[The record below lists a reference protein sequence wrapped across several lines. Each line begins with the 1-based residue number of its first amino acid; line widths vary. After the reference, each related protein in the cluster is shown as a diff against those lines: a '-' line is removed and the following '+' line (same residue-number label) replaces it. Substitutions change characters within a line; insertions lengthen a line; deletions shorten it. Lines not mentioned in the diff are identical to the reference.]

1 MPAAHEASPG
11 GHPSPRGHYNSTEV
25 PRVTPKAPLTTHL
38 PIAAALGPEQSVM
51 HSLPYTTLKSISEF
65 LPRADAL
72 TWLATNTA
80 NVETKKLRDEIVLE
94 ARDCYEYESYLADIA
109 EREYWFDP
117 PRPIFESD
125 TESDEGAELERVRT
139 PSYRTAYRAFDP
151 DDPCDHNACLW
162 RRWAGD
168 D

>member
-1 MPAAHEASPG
+1 
-11 GHPSPRGHYNSTEV
+11 
-25 PRVTPKAPLTTHL
+25 
-38 PIAAALGPEQSVM
+38 M

-80 NVETKKLRDEIVLE
+80 NVETKKLRDELVLE
-94 ARDCYEYESYLADIA
+94 ARDAYEYETYLADIA
-109 EREYWFDP
+109 EREYWRDGSP
-117 PRPIFESD
+117 RRPIFETD
-125 TESDEGAELERVRT
+125 TESEENGEPHGTRAPT
-139 PSYRTAYRAFDP
+139 YRTAFRAYDP

>member
-1 MPAAHEASPG
+1 
-11 GHPSPRGHYNSTEV
+11 
-25 PRVTPKAPLTTHL
+25 
-38 PIAAALGPEQSVM
+38 M

-125 TESDEGAELERVRT
+125 TESDERAELERVRT